1 MKDNFAKL
9 ISVKSIVT
17 FTVIG
22 VFAYLSVIGKV
33 SAENFM
39 QVTLVIITFFF
50 AKAPAPDSSTTE
62 TKTTTTTENK

>member
-62 TKTTTTTENK
+62 TKTITTTENK